1 MKINLDSIEEAVRP
15 IELFNQGCKTDATRE
30 LYTIILRKI
39 VNEYLEDI
47 LKSNGYEARVN
58 ELVSKAKDDPKWIM
72 KVLLTI
78 VQELKKKTELPKN
91 HQNHIE
97 PKTITNYTGAVKKL
111 FDMNDIALVWSKV
124 YSMLPEMTFN
134 DSSRG
139 YARKEI
145 QKMLTFADA
154 SERVAILIASS
165 SGIRVGAFDFQ
176 WCDIKP
182 VYLYEN
188 RYVWEDDKVT
198 ESVTKDGKIVCG
210 IILVYKGS
218 TASQFAFVTPETWEA
233 VEDYRSHWIR
243 ETGSEPKDSHPFFK
257 RAGIIIKPISEDGLG
272 TRIRRLV
279 DGAGIRN
286 VMIKGEKR
294 HNIPLMNGFR
304 RYFNKTNK
312 ESLSKDSMLGQL
324 IKKEMMMGHN
334 GLIHLDRNYFK
345 VHVSELI
352 EEYIYSV
359 PNLTISDIIRKQAV
373 IDKQQLTI
381 SSLEQKDKKIDD
393 LEKQLE
399 QVQRGLE
406 AVQKSKDI
414 SI

>member
-1 MKINLDSIEEAVRP
+1 MKINLNSLEESVRP

-30 LYTIILRKI
+30 IYTILLKKI
-39 VNEYLEDI
+39 VNEYLEVI
-47 LKSNGYEARVN
+47 LKSKGFEARVN
-58 ELVSKAKDDPKWIM
+58 ELVLKARDEPKWIM
-72 KVLLTI
+72 KVLLSI

-91 HQNHIE
+91 HHDRIE
-97 PKTITNYTGAVKKL
+97 PKTITNYTGVLKKL
-111 FDMNDIALVWSKV
+111 LDMNEIALVWSKV
-124 YSMLPEMTFN
+124 YSILPEMTFN
-134 DSSRG
+134 ETSRG
-139 YARKEI
+139 YTRTEI
-145 QKMLTFADA
+145 QKMLTTAHDD
-154 SERVAILIASS
+154 ERVAILIASS
-165 SGIRVGAFDFQ
+165 SGIRLGAFDFL

-188 RYVWEDDKVT
+188 RYVWEDEAVT
-198 ESVTKDGKIVCG
+198 ESVTKNGKVVCG
-210 IILVYKGS
+210 LILIYKGS
-218 TASQFAFVTPETWEA
+218 SSSQFAFITPETLDA
-233 VEDYRSHWIR
+233 VADYRTHWIR
-243 ETGSEPKDSHPFFK
+243 ETGFEPKNSHPFFK
-257 RAGIIIKPISEDGLG
+257 RAGSIVRPITEDGIA

-279 DGAGIRN
+279 DNKGIRN
-286 VMIKGEKR
+286 VMVKGEKR

-345 VHVSELI
+345 IHVSELI

-359 PNLTISDIIRKQAV
+359 PNLTISDITRKQAV

-381 SSLEQKDKKIDD
+381 SSLEQKDKKIND

-414 SI
+414 TI